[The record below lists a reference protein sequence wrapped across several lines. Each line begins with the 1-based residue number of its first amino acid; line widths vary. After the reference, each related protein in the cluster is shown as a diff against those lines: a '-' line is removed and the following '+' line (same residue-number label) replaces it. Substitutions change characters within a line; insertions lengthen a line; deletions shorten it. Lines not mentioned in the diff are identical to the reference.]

1 MLLGRVVSL
10 LLQMPDLC
18 IHKTM
23 YSISPTA
30 GKCTKLLWWKT
41 AYFYGVPSRGF
52 PTVIF
57 FFKYLLELNFQV
69 RIKKFFLENWAKIH
83 LVIFFHLK
91 KKINISFI
99 STCLSFTISQEN
111 GSEVITYFQI
121 LLFQCRECFGK
132 GQVKMW
138 RVWRGETRATSDK
151 L

>member
-91 KKINISFI
+91 KKIDKHLIYKHVSIFYYITGKWQWSDNIFSNTSVSMQRMFRQGA
-99 STCLSFTISQEN
+99 SQNVE
-111 GSEVITYFQI
+111 GLE
-121 LLFQCRECFGK
+121 RRDK
-132 GQVKMW
+132 GNKW
-138 RVWRGETRATSDK
+138 
-151 L
+151 